1 MKTAVKK
8 LYEAMFLVDS
18 AQAAADWDGV
28 VKVITTILEKAGSE
42 IVSLRKWDERKLAYD
57 IGRHSR
63 GTYILCYFRAE
74 GGTIHTIERDI
85 RLSERVMRVLVLN
98 AEHLTQADIE
108 KPTPAMNM
116 NAKPEPE
123 KTEAPAES
131 KEPAV
136 PEESEIAAVEVEVPT
151 EIDEDFEVADEADAE
166 PADDDDSDET
176 SAGQ

>member
-28 VKVITTILEKAGSE
+28 VKVITTILEKAGAE

-74 GGTIHTIERDI
+74 GGTIHTIERDV
-85 RLSERVMRVLVLN
+85 RLSGRVMRVLVLN

-131 KEPAV
+131 NEPAA
-136 PEESEIAAVEVEVPT
+136 PEESEIAPADVKVSA
-151 EIDEDFEVADEADAE
+151 EIEEKFESADGADAE
-166 PADDDDSDET
+166 LADDDDSDKT
-176 SAGQ
+176 SAEQ